1 MIGRLRK
8 SCRLF
13 DKSRLQTDKR
23 RAAGLLAMPRTNNRE
38 KTPRLCLWCLALI
51 SGVSIFAWIQGCADS
66 SHESAQDKQARL
78 RGQYVYQQWCATC
91 HEANDLHL
99 LKTPPRLDG
108 LFQKQVFPSGASATD
123 QEFGNVVLHG
133 RGTMP
138 AFEYTLDTDDVN
150 ALVRY
155 MHTR

>member
-1 MIGRLRK
+1 MIGRPRK
-8 SCRLF
+8 SWRLF
-13 DKSRLQTDKR
+13 GRWRLRIDKR
-23 RAAGLLAMPRTNNRE
+23 GAGRLLAMPRTNDRK
-38 KTPRLCLWCLALI
+38 KTSRLCLWCLALI
-51 SGVSIFAWIQGCADS
+51 SGVYVIGCTQGCADS
-66 SHESAQDKQARL
+66 NHENAQDKPARL

-91 HEANDLHL
+91 HEASDLHL

-123 QEFGNVVLHG
+123 REFENVILHG

-138 AFEYTLDTDDVN
+138 AFEYTLDSEDVN

>member
-1 MIGRLRK
+1 M
-8 SCRLF
+8 
-13 DKSRLQTDKR
+13 
-23 RAAGLLAMPRTNNRE
+23 LAMPRTNYG
-38 KTPRLCLWCLALI
+38 KKASRLCLWRLALI
-51 SGVSIFAWIQGCADS
+51 SGAYVVACTQGCADS
-66 SHESAQDKQARL
+66 NHESAHDKQARL

-91 HEANDLHL
+91 HEASDLHL

-108 LFQKQVFPSGASATD
+108 LFQKRVFPSGASATD
-123 QEFGNVVLHG
+123 QEFANVVLRG

-138 AFEYTLDTDDVN
+138 AFEYTLDSDDVD

>member
-1 MIGRLRK
+1 ML
-8 SCRLF
+8 
-13 DKSRLQTDKR
+13 
-23 RAAGLLAMPRTNNRE
+23 AAMPRTNSGRAS
-38 KTPRLCLWCLALI
+38 RLGFGYLALI
-51 SGVSIFAWIQGCADS
+51 CGVCILACAQGCADS
-66 SHESAQDKQARL
+66 NHESAQDKQARL

-91 HEANDLHL
+91 HEASDIHL

-108 LFQKQVFPSGASATD
+108 LFQKRVFPSGASATD
-123 QEFGNVVLHG
+123 REFANVILHG

-138 AFEYTLDTDDVN
+138 AFEYTLDSDDVD